1 VKNGIHFIAGLP
13 RAGSTLLAALLSQ
26 NPAVHAG
33 MTSPVGSLVGA
44 LLADMSQGNE
54 TSVFIDD
61 TQREAILK
69 SVVEGYYHAIHPS
82 HTVFDTNRGWTA
94 RLELIDRLFP
104 DAKVICCV
112 RHVPWIMDSVER
124 LIRANPF
131 ELSRIFAFDRNG
143 TVYSRAEGM
152 MSSTGMIGYALNSL
166 KQGMHGPH
174 AGRLLLLP
182 YDTLT
187 RHPKAAMN
195 AIYDFTGLPPF
206 EHDFDNV
213 EFDAEEFDARLGTP
227 GLHRVAR
234 QVTHIE
240 RESILPP
247 DLWQRY
253 EGASIWRDPDFN
265 RQNVP
270 IP

>member
-1 VKNGIHFIAGLP
+1 
-13 RAGSTLLAALLSQ
+13 
-26 NPAVHAG
+26 
-33 MTSPVGSLVGA
+33 
-44 LLADMSQGNE
+44 
-54 TSVFIDD
+54 
-61 TQREAILK
+61 
-69 SVVEGYYHAIHPS
+69 
-82 HTVFDTNRGWTA
+82 
-94 RLELIDRLFP
+94 
-104 DAKVICCV
+104 
-112 RHVPWIMDSVER
+112 
-124 LIRANPF
+124 
-131 ELSRIFAFDRNG
+131 
-143 TVYSRAEGM
+143 

-195 AIYDFTGLPPF
+195 AIYDFTGLAPF
-206 EHDFDNV
+206 EHDFENV
-213 EFDAEEFDARLGTP
+213 EFDAEEFVRPP
-227 GLHRVAR
+227 GHAEASAPRR
-234 QVTHIE
+234 QAGSTHIE